1 VLDALLAARRD
12 AAYGPQTDYFDD
24 ANVVGWTRAGD
35 AEHPRAM
42 AVVLSDGPG
51 GSKRMNVNRPNR
63 VFRDITGAFA
73 DTLTSGADGT
83 GEFRCADRSVSVW
96 VEQP

>member
-1 VLDALLAARRD
+1 
-12 AAYGPQTDYFDD
+12 
-24 ANVVGWTRAGD
+24 
-35 AEHPRAM
+35 
-42 AVVLSDGPG
+42 
-51 GSKRMNVNRPNR
+51 